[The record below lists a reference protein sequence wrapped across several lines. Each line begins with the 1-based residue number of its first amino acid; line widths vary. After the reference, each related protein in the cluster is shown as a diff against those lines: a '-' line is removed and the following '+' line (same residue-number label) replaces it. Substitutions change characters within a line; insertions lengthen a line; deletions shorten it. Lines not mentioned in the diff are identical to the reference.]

1 MAYLRVVR
9 FCLMRSLILLILLID
24 VSLSVF
30 AQKTIE
36 TDFKKLDHEL
46 SKKQIYDSRKEAVI
60 KKLTLLFKSTSSLN
74 PEKQFKLCAQLYD
87 QYKSYQYDSAYVYS
101 GKLEHLS
108 KLLLNK
114 NKEAYSKV
122 KTAFI
127 LLSAGMF
134 KETFEVL
141 RTVNVSALNDSTKFE
156 YYALL
161 SRANY
166 DIATFNHDL
175 HYTPYYNQ
183 LANKYLDSAIATSKP
198 RSYERFYY
206 ENYRQFKNGHYKTAE
221 AGFLQLLNQHQLSK
235 HQTAIVAS
243 TLSNVYFAINQQQ
256 QGENMLV
263 KAVINDI
270 QSSTKETLALF
281 WLAEKLYKSGDVKNA
296 YTYIQQAMNDAEF
309 YGARQRQVEISTV
322 LPIVAA
328 QNLQLSEKE
337 KSRFLIY
344 LISTAFL
351 MLLVI
356 LVSIKLFKQL
366 KDVRIKEKIIED
378 KNAELEISNH
388 KLEEDTHIKEE
399 YIGYFFDLISG
410 YILKLEKLKRSVDM
424 KLTVKKYDDI
434 PAIINAIQIK
444 KERELLFHT
453 FDEVFLRIFPHFITS
468 FNALFKAEDQIWPK
482 EHEVLTTDLRIFAL
496 IRLGI
501 SDNVTIAKILE
512 YSEKTIY
519 VYKMRMKAKSL
530 VHGEEFEQ
538 RIMAIRAGNA
548 D

>member
-1 MAYLRVVR
+1 
-9 FCLMRSLILLILLID
+9 MRGLVLFVLLIHTLFLG
-24 VSLSVF
+24 F
-30 AQKTIE
+30 AEKQSS
-36 TDFKKLDHEL
+36 TDFRELDQEL
-46 SKKQIYDSRKEAVI
+46 SKKRNYDTQKEAVI
-60 KKLTLLFKSTSSLN
+60 QKLTLLFKKTSSSN
-74 PEKQFKLCAQLYD
+74 PQNQFKLCVQLYD
-87 QYKSYQYDSAYVYS
+87 QYKSYQYDSAYVYVN
-101 GKLEHLS
+101 KLQHLS
-108 KLLLNK
+108 VLLHDREK
-114 NKEAYSKV
+114 IAYSKV
-122 KTAFI
+122 QTGFI

-134 KETFEVL
+134 RETFEVL
-141 RTVNVSALNDSTKFE
+141 NTVDVSALNGNNKFE
-156 YYALL
+156 YYALQA
-161 SRANY
+161 RANY
-166 DIATFNHDL
+166 DMASFDHDKQ
-175 HYTPYYNQ
+175 YTPYYNQ
-183 LANKYLDSAIATSKP
+183 LAAKYLDSAISITLP
-198 RSYERFYY
+198 NSYQRNYY
-206 ENYRQFKNGHYKTAE
+206 EGFREYKKGNFPAAE
-221 AGFLQLLNQHQLSK
+221 ASFSQLLNQQNLTQ

-243 TLSNVYFAINQQQ
+243 SLSNIYFVANQQQ
-256 QGENMLV
+256 KAENMLV

-270 QSSTKETLALF
+270 RSSTKETVALF
-281 WLAEKLYKSGDVKNA
+281 WLAENLYKNDDVKNA
-296 YTYIQQAMNDAEF
+296 YQFIQQAMVDAEF
-309 YGARQRQVEISTV
+309 YGARQRQVQISKV

-328 QNLQLSEKE
+328 QNLSLTEKE

-351 MLLVI
+351 MLLVV

-366 KDVRIKEKIIED
+366 KDVQLKEKIIAD

-424 KLTVKKYDDI
+424 KLSVKKYDDI

-444 KERELLFHT
+444 KEREILFHT
-453 FDEVFLRIFPHFITS
+453 FDQVFLKIFPHFITS

-501 SDNVTIAKILE
+501 SDNETIAKILE

>member
-1 MAYLRVVR
+1 MGFTEKASEV
-9 FCLMRSLILLILLID
+9 
-24 VSLSVF
+24 
-30 AQKTIE
+30 
-36 TDFKKLDHEL
+36 DFKEL
-46 SKKQIYDSRKEAVI
+46 NQELGKKKYYDNQKKTTI
-60 KKLTLLFKSTSSLN
+60 QKLTLFLKNTSSLN
-74 PEKQFKLCAQLYD
+74 PQKQFKFCVQLYD
-87 QYKSYQYDSAYVYS
+87 QYKSYQYDSAYVYAN
-101 GKLEHLS
+101 KLQNLS
-108 KLLLNK
+108 VLLHDHQK
-114 NKEAYSKV
+114 IAYSKV
-122 KTAFI
+122 QTGFI

-134 KETFEVL
+134 RETFEVL
-141 RTVNVSALNDSTKFE
+141 NTVEVNALDSNNLFE
-156 YYALL
+156 YYALQA
-161 SRANY
+161 RANY
-166 DIATFNHDL
+166 DMASFDHDKQ
-175 HYTPYYNQ
+175 YTPYYNQ
-183 LANKYLDSAIATSKP
+183 LADKYLDSAIAVTLP
-198 RSYERFYY
+198 DSYQRNYY
-206 ENYRQFKNGHYKTAE
+206 EGFRESKKGNFLAAE
-221 AGFLQLLNQHQLSK
+221 TSFTHLLNQQNLTQ

-243 TLSNVYFAINQQQ
+243 SLSNIYFATNQQQ
-256 QGENMLV
+256 KAENMLI
-263 KAVINDI
+263 KAVINDVR
-270 QSSTKETLALF
+270 SSTKETVALF
-281 WLAEKLYKSGDVKNA
+281 WLAENLYKNGDVKNA
-296 YTYIQQAMNDAEF
+296 YQFIQQAMADAEF
-309 YGARQRQVEISTV
+309 YDARQRQVQISKI
-322 LPIVAA
+322 LPIIAA
-328 QNLQLSEKE
+328 QNLSLTEKE

-344 LISTAFL
+344 LISTTFL

-366 KDVRIKEKIIED
+366 KDLRIKEKIIAD

-424 KLTVKKYDDI
+424 KLSVKKYDDI

-501 SDNVTIAKILE
+501 SDNETIAKILE

-519 VYKMRMKAKSL
+519 VYKMRIKAKSL

-548 D
+548 A